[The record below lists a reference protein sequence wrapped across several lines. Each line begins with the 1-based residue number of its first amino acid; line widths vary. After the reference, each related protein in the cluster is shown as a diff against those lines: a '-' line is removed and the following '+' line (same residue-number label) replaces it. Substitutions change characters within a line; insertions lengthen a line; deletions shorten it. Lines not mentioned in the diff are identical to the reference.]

1 MSGLLVTGGGAC
13 GMALALAAKDMQAEI
28 VSLPPRPQGRFYA
41 LSTAATEFLTT
52 ATGQTLP
59 AAAQV
64 RRFWLCAGGQR
75 HVLPAQNDEPLCRI
89 VDEKSLLEWLSAALH
104 RRGIRVH
111 TGEVAA
117 CRVSNDGVEVQT
129 GDGQL
134 ITARMLAA
142 VDGARSPT
150 AKALGVGAAV
160 SSFSQRAITGVFRV
174 PDMDDETAGQ
184 WFARHDVLAFLP
196 VGGGMFSL
204 VWSLPAA
211 RASALSAQGAEATAE
226 AARAHTG
233 LSVEATGAIVDFPL
247 SSVRRA
253 VRIAQN
259 TAFVG
264 DSARVIHPL
273 AGQGLNIA
281 LADAGLL
288 IRCLQRRGMTTAA
301 LNDYAAGGRRR
312 GAMWHVI
319 TAFFGVGGRAVS
331 PLFAAA
337 AMPPIARLAAR
348 AANMR

>member
-1 MSGLLVTGGGAC
+1 
-13 GMALALAAKDMQAEI
+13 MALALAAKDMGVEI

-41 LSTAATEFLTT
+41 LSSAAVEFLTT
-52 ATGQTLP
+52 ATSQTLP
-59 AAAQV
+59 TASEV

-75 HVLPAQNDEPLCRI
+75 HVLPASDDEPLCRI
-89 VDEKSLLEWLSAALH
+89 IDEKTLLEWLSAALH
-104 RRGIRVH
+104 HSGVRVH

-117 CRVSNDGVEVQT
+117 CHVLNDGMEVKT

-134 ITARMLAA
+134 IKARMLAA
-142 VDGARSPT
+142 VDGSRSPT

-160 SSFSQRAITGVFRV
+160 SSFSQRALTGVFQVR
-174 PDMDDETAGQ
+174 DMDDETAGQ
-184 WFARHDVLAFLP
+184 WFERHDVLAFLP
-196 VGGGMFSL
+196 VGKGMFSL

-211 RASALSAQGAEATAE
+211 RARALAAQGPEAIAE
-226 AARAHTG
+226 AARARTG
-233 LSVEATGAIVDFPL
+233 LSVESTGEIVDFPL
-247 SSVRRA
+247 SSLRRA

-301 LNDYAAGGRRR
+301 LNDYAAGGQRR
-312 GAMWHVI
+312 GAMWHLI
-319 TAFFGVGGRAVS
+319 TAFFGIGGRAVS

-337 AMPPIARLAAR
+337 TIPPIARLALR
-348 AANMR
+348 TANMR